1 MLSEMSQG
9 LAARRL
15 LVAAP
20 MSNRRAKRK
29 MNEIVS
35 RRLMPTL
42 RAGFTALGVPERA
55 ALSAREA
62 GTPVAARRAKR
73 AEYTGSRRTMSR
85 RGNWAALE
93 IPVQA
98 GDGKLPQP
106 EPFRSVDANAA
117 IGPWQVL
124 KVVDTADVVVAVE

>member
-1 MLSEMSQG
+1 
-9 LAARRL
+9 
-15 LVAAP
+15 
-20 MSNRRAKRK
+20 

-42 RAGFTALGVPERA
+42 RAGFTALGDPERA

-85 RGNWAALE
+85 AAAL
-93 IPVQA
+93 PPTGRMGQGA
-98 GDGKLPQP
+98 QRRGTWLG
-106 EPFRSVDANAA
+106 FADAAA
-117 IGPWQVL
+117 HL
-124 KVVDTADVVVAVE
+124 